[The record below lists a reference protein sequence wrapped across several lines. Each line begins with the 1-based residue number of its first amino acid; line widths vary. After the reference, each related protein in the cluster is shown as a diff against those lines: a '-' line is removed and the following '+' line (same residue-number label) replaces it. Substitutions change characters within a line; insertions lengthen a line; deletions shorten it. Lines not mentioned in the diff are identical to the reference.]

1 MIWFPPH
8 RAKFTHVLISL
19 GCFFFFF
26 FPFLI
31 HVLKAFVPSPC
42 SLGHGLKNQSYCS
55 LRTYSVQVV
64 HPFNIT
70 FIFFILSDQFELKD
84 REDFQYDIFVT
95 FSTLDYPWV
104 RDNLV
109 PLLERRQINYCIH
122 SRDFVIGKAILEN
135 MADSVYNSRKVLAV
149 ISENY
154 LASKFCRQELDM
166 ALYRSV
172 SVAPNPSLL
181 LIRVDDVDKKKLPKS
196 LQKQTFLDYTSAMER
211 NKWEERLLKHIDISF
226 VEKDENLLASEIS
239 TSV

>member
-1 MIWFPPH
+1 MDVFVFVFVFVFH
-8 RAKFTHVLISL
+8 
-19 GCFFFFF
+19 
-26 FPFLI
+26 FLI

-42 SLGHGLKNQSYCS
+42 SLGLKESKLLFTQDS
-55 LRTYSVQVV
+55 LSSNIT
-64 HPFNIT
+64 FNIT

-109 PLLERRQINYCIH
+109 PLLERKQINYCIH

-172 SVAPNPSLL
+172 SLAPNPSLL

-211 NKWEERLLKHIDISF
+211 NKWEERLLKHIDIRF
-226 VEKDENLLASEIS
+226 FEKDENLLASEIS
-239 TSV
+239 TGL

>member
-1 MIWFPPH
+1 M
-8 RAKFTHVLISL
+8 AL
-19 GCFFFFF
+19 C
-26 FPFLI
+26 
-31 HVLKAFVPSPC
+31 
-42 SLGHGLKNQSYCS
+42 GLVIAIILYRR
-55 LRTYSVQVV
+55 RTQRRRYQKY
-64 HPFNIT
+64 
-70 FIFFILSDQFELKD
+70 QFELKD

-109 PLLERRQINYCIH
+109 PLLERKQINYCIH

-172 SVAPNPSLL
+172 GVAPNPSLL
-181 LIRVDDVDKKKLPKS
+181 LIRVDDVDKKKLPKL

-226 VEKDENLLASEIS
+226 VENDENVLASEIS

>member
-1 MIWFPPH
+1 M
-8 RAKFTHVLISL
+8 
-19 GCFFFFF
+19 
-26 FPFLI
+26 
-31 HVLKAFVPSPC
+31 
-42 SLGHGLKNQSYCS
+42 
-55 LRTYSVQVV
+55 
-64 HPFNIT
+64 
-70 FIFFILSDQFELKD
+70 LSDQFELKD

-109 PLLERRQINYCIH
+109 PLLERKQINYCIH
-122 SRDFVIGKAILEN
+122 NRDFVIGKAILEN

-211 NKWEERLLKHIDISF
+211 NKWEERLLKHIDINF